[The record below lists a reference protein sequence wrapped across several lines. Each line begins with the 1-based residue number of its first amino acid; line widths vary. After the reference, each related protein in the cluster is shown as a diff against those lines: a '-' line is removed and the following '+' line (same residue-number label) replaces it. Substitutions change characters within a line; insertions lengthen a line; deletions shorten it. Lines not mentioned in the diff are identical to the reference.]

1 MVKDLSI
8 LGEKFSVEL
17 HKNIPVGSG
26 LGGGSSN
33 AATLMRM
40 LRLLWAPDMPLDK
53 LATLGASLGADIPL
67 FIHGWS
73 SQAHGAGEKLLPI
86 YSRHLPRYY
95 YLVFC
100 PHVHS
105 STAEL
110 FATLAQDRETQ
121 SKQGQS
127 KPGQSKQGQEIA
139 VDYAELEAEI
149 ATNISHDNNA
159 WLTLADGNDFLSY
172 VIAKYPKLN
181 QLRDLLHSLTPGKLG
196 DQIFLS
202 GTGSSMFA
210 VYADKEQATE
220 AQQRI
225 LNSCCEQA
233 YLLDD
238 LPSTAPFA
246 STAVPKITSKA
257 ASKLAAKG
265 EGSNKHNDSECIQF
279 AIFLSEGIFCNAAS

>member
-1 MVKDLSI
+1 MAKDLSI
-8 LGEKFSVEL
+8 LGEKFNVEL

-53 LATLGASLGADIPL
+53 LANLGASLGADIPL

-73 SQAHGAGEKLLPI
+73 SQAHGTGEKLLP
-86 YSRHLPRYY
+86 RCLTRYY

-110 FATLAQDRETQ
+110 FATLAQDREAQ
-121 SKQGQS
+121 SKQGQD
-127 KPGQSKQGQEIA
+127 IA
-139 VDYAELEAEI
+139 ADYAELEAEI

-159 WLTLADGNDFLSY
+159 WLKLADGNDFLSY

-210 VYADKEQATE
+210 VYADKDKATE
-220 AQQRI
+220 AQQSI
-225 LNSCCEQA
+225 LNSCGEQA
-233 YLLDD
+233 SLLDG
-238 LPSTAPFA
+238 LPSTVPFA
-246 STAVPKITSKA
+246 STDVPKITSKS
-257 ASKLAAKG
+257 ASKLGAKD
-265 EGSNKHNDSECIQF
+265 EESDKHNDSGCIQF
-279 AIFLSEGIFCNAAS
+279 AIFLSAGIFCNAAS